1 LRKVDE
7 DTGAKDRVRE
17 FGKKLYNVKF
27 YNLHFPQNIL
37 REDSVLNFEM

>member
-1 LRKVDE
+1 LKKGDE

-17 FGKKLYNVKF
+17 LGRKSYNVKL

-37 REDSVLNFEM
+37 REDSMMNFEM